1 MSKAR
6 PPGFIQIHRTMLDWE
21 WYQDDRCVRMLL
33 HLLLKANHTEA
44 KWKGLDISP
53 GDVITSTVSLADQL
67 GWSRSAVNRTLE
79 KLKACGEVDTKSDN
93 KRTLVSLIKWAKYQ
107 GEWSKSDS
115 KPDSKRTSN
124 GQQTGQ
130 QTDTVKEGEE
140 LKKEKNTTPSG
151 VVKGAIVIDG
161 FLSEEFALAW
171 AGYEIMRKKINKPMT
186 DFARTV
192 VIKKLTAW
200 GELVAIESLKNSI
213 TSNWT
218 DVYYP
223 KSQRQTATDQ
233 RRSTTSDRDKPITI
247 GQRQTTAS

>member
-44 KWKGLDISP
+44 KWKGISISP

-93 KRTLVSLIKWAKYQ
+93 KRTLVSLVKWAKYQ
-107 GEWSKSDS
+107 GEWSKSDI
-115 KPDSKRTSN
+115 KPDSKRTSI

-130 QTDTVKEGEE
+130 PADTVKEGEE
-140 LKKEKNTTPSG
+140 FKKEKNTPIG
-151 VVKGAIVIDG
+151 VK
-161 FLSEEFALAW
+161 
-171 AGYEIMRKKINKPMT
+171 
-186 DFARTV
+186 ARTIADRKAQFV
-192 VIKKLTAW
+192 AACKSVIETDP
-200 GELVAIESLKNSI
+200 ERLVKSERKAFVDY
-213 TSNWT
+213 WT
-218 DVYYP
+218 EPTHDGQHMRFEAEKFFDHGRRMDTWRNRNAEKTQALNEP
-223 KSQRQTATDQ
+223 KSTEKSWVR
-233 RRSTTSDRDKPITI
+233 
-247 GQRQTTAS
+247 